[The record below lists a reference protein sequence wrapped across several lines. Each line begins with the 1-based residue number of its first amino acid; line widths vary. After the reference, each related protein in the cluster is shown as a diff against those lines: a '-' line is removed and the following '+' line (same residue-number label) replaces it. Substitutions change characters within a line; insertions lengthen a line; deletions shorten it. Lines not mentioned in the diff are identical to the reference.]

1 MRMIRNRNNVDPRE
15 GYVLTPQ
22 RKLILEVIRKSCGHV
37 DAKELYRLVSQKD
50 ATISLAT
57 VYRSLSLFKQ
67 AGLIDEHRLG
77 RTHCCYEIKQSPEHQ
92 HILCRSCGQLM
103 EFESPLISELINKL
117 QDEKSFIVEKVE
129 LCIQGIC
136 VECRRKNAGKS

>member
-1 MRMIRNRNNVDPRE
+1 MIRNRNDVDPRE

-22 RKLILEVIRKSCGHV
+22 RKLILEVVRNSCGHV

-50 ATISLAT
+50 QTISLAT

-67 AGLIDEHRLG
+67 VGLIDEHRLG
-77 RTHCCYEIKQSPEHQ
+77 RSRCCYEIKQSLEHQ
-92 HILCRSCGQLM
+92 HIMCKLCGKIL
-103 EFESPLISELINKL
+103 EFESPLILQLINKL
-117 QDEKSFIVEKVE
+117 QDEMSFKVEKVE

-136 VECRRKNAGKS
+136 GDCRQKNAGATK